1 MIKNRVNDDLAA
13 KQREFYLRRQL
24 KAIHKELQASA
35 GQHQV
40 NTRGGGA
47 DDDEDVKEIARLEA
61 AIHEAQLPTGVKD
74 VAMRN
79 LKRLRK
85 MSTTFPEHQGLRT
98 YLETLVDLPW
108 NLKRPPVCAD
118 TNSLST
124 RSEDMPQSNLRR
136 VDISATRTQLDEDHF
151 GLERVKRRIVEYVA
165 VRKLKNDLSGP
176 ILCLVGPPGVGKTS
190 LGESIARSLDRTFT
204 RLALGGVHDEAEI
217 RGHRRTYVGAM
228 PGTVI
233 QSIRRARCRDPVM
246 LLDEIDKLGG
256 GFGVRRSGGGDPASA
271 LLEVLD
277 PEQNHSFVDHYI
289 DVPFDLSAAVFI
301 ATANSIDSIPPPLLD
316 RMEVIELTGYTVLEK
331 VKIAARFLV
340 PRQLAAHGMRDE
352 HLFIPDDT
360 IGDLVQVALTNF
372 RMCPWS
378 ALSACISD
386 MLPSCSPPSVALLAN
401 PRVTHVKLVCANSN
415 SVSPGFAVLSLCAW
429 WSTRSE

>member
-1 MIKNRVNDDLAA
+1 
-13 KQREFYLRRQL
+13 
-24 KAIHKELQASA
+24 
-35 GQHQV
+35 
-40 NTRGGGA
+40 
-47 DDDEDVKEIARLEA
+47 
-61 AIHEAQLPTGVKD
+61 
-74 VAMRN
+74 
-79 LKRLRK
+79 
-85 MSTTFPEHQGLRT
+85 
-98 YLETLVDLPW
+98 
-108 NLKRPPVCAD
+108 
-118 TNSLST
+118 
-124 RSEDMPQSNLRR
+124 
-136 VDISATRTQLDEDHF
+136 
-151 GLERVKRRIVEYVA
+151 
-165 VRKLKNDLSGP
+165 
-176 ILCLVGPPGVGKTS
+176 
-190 LGESIARSLDRTFT
+190 
-204 RLALGGVHDEAEI
+204 
-217 RGHRRTYVGAM
+217 
-228 PGTVI
+228 
-233 QSIRRARCRDPVM
+233 M